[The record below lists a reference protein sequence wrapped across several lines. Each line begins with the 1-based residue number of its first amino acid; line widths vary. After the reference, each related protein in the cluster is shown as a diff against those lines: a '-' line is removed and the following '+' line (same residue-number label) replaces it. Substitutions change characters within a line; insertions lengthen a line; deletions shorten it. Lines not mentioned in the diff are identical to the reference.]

1 MKKNKLSSLADKPY
15 LVWSILF
22 IIAPLLMVAYYAL
35 TDKSGAFSLASV
47 EQIPTYITTILLSV
61 LYGVAATAICLVLG
75 FPFAYIFSKAPQKYK
90 NIVVLLVM
98 LPMWMNFLI
107 RTYSWMTILGD
118 SGVIN
123 TILNVLGLKQL
134 KLINNG
140 AAVILGMVYNFL
152 PYMILPIFSVLTKLD
167 NSLIEA
173 AQDLGSNKF
182 EVIKNVIIPLSKPGI
197 LSGITMV
204 FVPCVS
210 TFYITQK
217 LGGGQVVL
225 IGDVIETQFQSAN
238 NYNLGAALS
247 FVLMILIFICL
258 GVMNYFGAPI
268 AVMMLFS
275 LNSTSSTYIFSGF
288 STHWYNEMFKDT
300 VAVQALKNTVLLAV
314 CTALVS
320 TVLGVLAAVG
330 LFNSKSKLYKSA
342 MMTTTNIPMMNP
354 EIVTGIAMMLLFVFA
369 GSLVNKSDI
378 LGFWTLLIAH
388 VTFALPYV
396 ILNVIPK
403 LKQFDM
409 HVYEAA
415 LDLGCKPIKAFFKVV
430 MPEILSGI
438 ITGCVMSFTL
448 SLDDFIISYFTN
460 GPSFQTLPI
469 YIFSM
474 TKKRVKPDMYALS
487 TLMFISILVL
497 LVLMNIAQSKAEK
510 KGKREAK

>member
-1 MKKNKLSSLADKPY
+1 MKKKTPFISKLY
-15 LVWSILF
+15 
-22 IIAPLLMVAYYAL
+22 VA
-35 TDKSGAFSLASV
+35 
-47 EQIPTYITTILLSV
+47 
-61 LYGVAATAICLVLG
+61 
-75 FPFAYIFSKAPQKYK
+75 
-90 NIVVLLVM
+90 
-98 LPMWMNFLI
+98 
-107 RTYSWMTILGD
+107 
-118 SGVIN
+118 
-123 TILNVLGLKQL
+123 
-134 KLINNG
+134 
-140 AAVILGMVYNFL
+140 
-152 PYMILPIFSVLTKLD
+152 
-167 NSLIEA
+167 
-173 AQDLGSNKF
+173 
-182 EVIKNVIIPLSKPGI
+182 
-197 LSGITMV
+197 
-204 FVPCVS
+204 
-210 TFYITQK
+210 
-217 LGGGQVVL
+217 
-225 IGDVIETQFQSAN
+225 
-238 NYNLGAALS
+238 
-247 FVLMILIFICL
+247 LIFL
-258 GVMNYFGAPI
+258 FLYAPI
-268 AVMMLFS
+268 LVMMLFS

-314 CTALVS
+314 CTALAS

-330 LFNSKSKLYKSA
+330 LFNSKSKLYK
-342 MMTTTNIPMMNP
+342 
-354 EIVTGIAMMLLFVFA
+354 IAMMLLFVFA

-497 LVLMNIAQSKAEK
+497 LVLMNIAQSRAEK

>member
-1 MKKNKLSSLADKPY
+1 
-15 LVWSILF
+15 
-22 IIAPLLMVAYYAL
+22 
-35 TDKSGAFSLASV
+35 
-47 EQIPTYITTILLSV
+47 
-61 LYGVAATAICLVLG
+61 
-75 FPFAYIFSKAPQKYK
+75 
-90 NIVVLLVM
+90 
-98 LPMWMNFLI
+98 
-107 RTYSWMTILGD
+107 
-118 SGVIN
+118 
-123 TILNVLGLKQL
+123 
-134 KLINNG
+134 
-140 AAVILGMVYNFL
+140 
-152 PYMILPIFSVLTKLD
+152 
-167 NSLIEA
+167 
-173 AQDLGSNKF
+173 
-182 EVIKNVIIPLSKPGI
+182 
-197 LSGITMV
+197 
-204 FVPCVS
+204 
-210 TFYITQK
+210 
-217 LGGGQVVL
+217 
-225 IGDVIETQFQSAN
+225 
-238 NYNLGAALS
+238 
-247 FVLMILIFICL
+247 
-258 GVMNYFGAPI
+258 
-268 AVMMLFS
+268 
-275 LNSTSSTYIFSGF
+275 
-288 STHWYNEMFKDT
+288 MFKDT

-354 EIVTGIAMMLLFVFA
+354 EIVTGIAMMLLFV
-369 GSLVNKSDI
+369 
-378 LGFWTLLIAH
+378 
-388 VTFALPYV
+388 
-396 ILNVIPK
+396 IPK

-460 GPSFQTLPI
+460 GPSYQTLPI

>member
-1 MKKNKLSSLADKPY
+1 MLIVLSFNNSKSRVVWGGFTLKWYAECFKNETITNAFVTTIQITLAAAIISTLLGTLAAIGISAMKKKNK
-15 LVWSILF
+15 
-22 IIAPLLMVAYYAL
+22 
-35 TDKSGAFSLASV
+35 
-47 EQIPTYITTILLSV
+47 
-61 LYGVAATAICLVLG
+61 AI
-75 FPFAYIFSKAPQKYK
+75 
-90 NIVVLLVM
+90 M
-98 LPMWMNFLI
+98 
-107 RTYSWMTILGD
+107 
-118 SGVIN
+118 
-123 TILNVLGLKQL
+123 
-134 KLINNG
+134 
-140 AAVILGMVYNFL
+140 
-152 PYMILPIFSVLTKLD
+152 
-167 NSLIEA
+167 
-173 AQDLGSNKF
+173 
-182 EVIKNVIIPLSKPGI
+182 
-197 LSGITMV
+197 
-204 FVPCVS
+204 
-210 TFYITQK
+210 
-217 LGGGQVVL
+217 
-225 IGDVIETQFQSAN
+225 
-238 NYNLGAALS
+238 LGA
-247 FVLMILIFICL
+247 
-258 GVMNYFGAPI
+258 
-268 AVMMLFS
+268 
-275 LNSTSSTYIFSGF
+275 
-288 STHWYNEMFKDT
+288 
-300 VAVQALKNTVLLAV
+300 
-314 CTALVS
+314 
-320 TVLGVLAAVG
+320 
-330 LFNSKSKLYKSA
+330 
-342 MMTTTNIPMMNP
+342 TNIPLLNAD
-354 EIVTGIAMMLLFVFA
+354 IVTGIAMMLLFVFA